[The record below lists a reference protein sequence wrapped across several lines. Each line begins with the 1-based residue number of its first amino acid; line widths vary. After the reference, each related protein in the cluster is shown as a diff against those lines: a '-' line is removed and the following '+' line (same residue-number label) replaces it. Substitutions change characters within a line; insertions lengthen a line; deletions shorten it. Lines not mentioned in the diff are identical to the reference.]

1 MVAFPC
7 CFKKNDVGHASKFKG
22 GCGGSRERK
31 GFMLKMWW
39 AGQEQ
44 QEYELVEQLPG
55 YRMACFRQLSDEI

>member
-1 MVAFPC
+1 
-7 CFKKNDVGHASKFKG
+7 
-22 GCGGSRERK
+22 
-31 GFMLKMWW
+31 MLKMWW